1 MSYIYTFIQ
10 NVLSRSEA
18 VASAV
23 VRQLHRD
30 GRSIMGRLVNFKD
43 PSRIEQVF
51 VGRAES
57 L

>member
-30 GRSIMGRLVNFKD
+30 GRSNG
-43 PSRIEQVF
+43 PS
-51 VGRAES
+51 S
-57 L
+57 KL

>member
-18 VASAV
+18 VASAI